1 MNRCYSKLVPGASV
15 SPELVRTAA
24 AQTFNT
30 LKHLGSFYKILGL
43 TLKQLNLN
51 LWRVLQNQHFQVPP
65 GWCAARAE
73 NFHSDKP
80 TAEAGGGRGRLSFFR
95 LEQSCREGTSSNA
108 SRGFFGELREK
119 GGCYLELD
127 EAARGEALKRR
138 RQVTVTQMS
147 RIREG

>member
-30 LKHLGSFYKILGL
+30 LKHLGSFDQILGP

-51 LWRVLQNQHFQVPP
+51 LWRVLRNQHFQVPP

-80 TAEAGGGRGRLSFFR
+80 MAEARGG
-95 LEQSCREGTSSNA
+95 
-108 SRGFFGELREK
+108 
-119 GGCYLELD
+119 
-127 EAARGEALKRR
+127 
-138 RQVTVTQMS
+138 
-147 RIREG
+147 